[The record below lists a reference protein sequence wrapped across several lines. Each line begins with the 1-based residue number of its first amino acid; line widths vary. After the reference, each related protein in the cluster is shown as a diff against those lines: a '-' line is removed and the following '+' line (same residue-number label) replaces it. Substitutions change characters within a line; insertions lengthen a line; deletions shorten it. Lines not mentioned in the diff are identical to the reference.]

1 MEQRA
6 VATKAMVDWLSH
18 PNELGKAPSKIEIAG
33 EFDLH
38 GMHYYIFKYKQS
50 LFGKWLLGVC
60 GGYEANELEHCGHVF
75 SDMSEYDEK
84 SARQSAINMVEHI
97 CAYWVE
103 QGDKYSEA
111 LARKERSIQKLKQYE
126 VPYIEHLPHIET
138 KVTAR
143 IRTRE
148 EIAKRAVTC
157 LLIIQ
162 YACDLS
168 QIDDVDKLQ
177 ESKEF
182 ILDTL
187 DKFGLK
193 DCLTD
198 NEKHILYHSNMAQQ
212 DIINMVWKYEAY
224 WVLIWSLGLVPTL
237 EYPSDAC
244 DCQHAIE
251 VVSSQK
257 SFEDFLATTTLRA
270 IDEILD
276 EADLIFR
283 YDWACVDAR
292 VKGLQAPANLDSS
305 VVVERHKA
313 LNWLIG
319 VDEDDDWDNA
329 STNT

>member
-6 VATKAMVDWLSH
+6 AATKAMTDWLSH

-60 GGYEANELEHCGHVF
+60 GGYEDKELEHCGHVF
-75 SDMSEYDEK
+75 SDMSQYDEK
-84 SARQSAINMVEHI
+84 NARQSAVSIVEHI
-97 CAYWVE
+97 RAYWMK
-103 QGDKYSEA
+103 QGEMYSEA
-111 LARKERSIQKLKQYE
+111 SARKERSIELLKQYE
-126 VPYIEHLPHIET
+126 VPYIEALPHIET
-138 KVTAR
+138 KDTVR
-143 IRTRE
+143 IRTKE

-157 LLIIQ
+157 LIIIQ
-162 YACDLS
+162 YACDLN
-168 QIDDVDKLQ
+168 QTDDAGKLK

-182 ILDTL
+182 VLDTL
-187 DKFGLK
+187 GKFGLN

-198 NEKHILYHSNMAQQ
+198 NEKHILYHSNIAQQ

-224 WVLIWSLGLVPTL
+224 WVLIWSLGLVPAL
-237 EYPSDAC
+237 EYPSDTC

-251 VVSSQK
+251 VVSSQQ
-257 SFEDFLATTTLRA
+257 SFEEFLAAATLRT

-292 VKGLQAPANLDSS
+292 IKGLQPPANLDSS

-319 VDEDDDWDNA
+319 AYEEDDWDNV